1 MIEKDTPQTMTER
14 FIFVKWA
21 SGPLKYCSSSYYL
34 YSNTSQTPP
43 YNHGTSSNRSPS
55 SFIAASRPQR
65 MGPVA

>member
-1 MIEKDTPQTMTER
+1 MTEKDTPQTMTKR
-14 FIFVKWA
+14 PIFVKCA
-21 SGPLKYCSSSYYL
+21 SGPLKYYARSYYL

-55 SFIAASRPQR
+55 SFMAASRPQR